1 MSGTNP
7 NDGVGLSQ
15 FQMQALMQHLER
27 LMKQRDDA
35 LHERLDQMEN
45 RDHNEEERRR
55 RGNDGV
61 PRQNRID
68 GIKLNIPPFK
78 GKNDPEA
85 YLEWEMKIEHVFSCN
100 NYEEDQKVKLAA
112 TEFSDYALVWW
123 NKLQKERARNEEP
136 MVDTWA
142 EMKRIMRKR
151 YVPAS
156 YSRDLKFKLQKLTQ
170 GNKGVKEY
178 FKEMDVLMIQ
188 ANIEE
193 DEEVTMARFLNG
205 LTNDIRDIVEL
216 QEFVEMDDLLHKA
229 IQVEQQLK
237 RKGVAKRSFTNFGSS
252 SWKDK
257 GKKDGAATSSSST
270 PIPSKTRSKS
280 QEEPSKRS
288 RDVKCFKCQ
297 GLGHYAYECPNKRS
311 MVLRD
316 GEYISESDVEE
327 EEESEYVEEEETP
340 EGDLL
345 MIRRLLGGQLK
356 HEEESQRESI
366 FHTRCL
372 INGKVCMVII
382 DGGSCTN
389 VASARLVSKLN
400 LATKPHPRPYKLQ
413 WLSKDGEVQVRQQV
427 EVDVSIGKYN
437 DKVLCD
443 VVPMEASHLLL
454 GRPWQFDKRANHD
467 GYTNKISFMHQDKK
481 IVLKPLSPQEV
492 CEDQKKMREKLLQEK
507 REKEKVSKTLE
518 SEKKRETLERKK
530 SEQKKSETLEVR
542 ESYLAT
548 KIEVKRLFRA
558 KQSLYIL
565 FCKNQILTTNTF
577 DDFEVPSSVK
587 TYLQDF
593 QYMFPLN
600 VPSGLLPLRGI
611 EHQIDLIPGA
621 SLPNR
626 PTYRSN
632 PQETKEI
639 QRQVDELISKG
650 WVRDSMSPCAVPVI
664 LVPKKDGTWRMC
676 SDCRA
681 LNNITIKYR
690 HPIPR
695 LDDLLDEL
703 HGACYFSKIDLKSG
717 YNQIR
722 IREGD
727 ELKTAFK
734 TKYGLYE
741 WLVMPFGLTN
751 APSTFMR
758 LMNHILRE
766 FIGKF
771 VVVYFDDILIYST
784 SLDLHIDHLKSV
796 LTVLRKEQLYANLE
810 KCIFCTNHV
819 VFLGFVVS
827 SKGVQVDEEKVRA
840 IQEWP
845 TPKSVTE
852 VRSFHGLASFYRRFV
867 KDFSTLAAPLNEVLK
882 KNVGFKWGEKQEEAF
897 NVLKQK
903 LTNAPILALPN
914 FQKSFEIECD
924 ASNVGIGA
932 VLMQE
937 GHPIAYFS
945 EKLSGP
951 TLNYSTYDKELYAL
965 VRALKTW
972 QHYLYPK
979 EFVIHSDHESLK
991 YIKGQGKLNKRHAKW
1006 VEFLEQFPYV
1016 IKHKKGKGNI
1026 VADAL
1031 SRRHA
1036 LLSMLETKLIG
1047 LECLKSMYENDETFE
1062 EIFKNCEKFLEN
1074 GFFRHEGFLFKEN
1087 KLCVPK
1093 CSTRN
1098 LLVCEAHE
1106 GGLMG
1111 HFGVQKTLET
1121 LQEHFYW
1128 PHMKKDVHKFCEH
1141 CIVCKKAKS
1150 KVKPHGLYTPL
1161 PIPEYPW
1168 IDLSMDF
1175 VLGLP
1180 KTSNGRDSIFVVVD
1194 RFSKMA
1200 HFIPCKKVDDASHVA
1215 DLFFKEIVRLHG
1227 LPRSIVSDRDSKF
1240 LSHFWRTLWSKLG
1253 TKLLFSTTCHPQTDG
1268 QTEVVNRTLGTLLRT
1283 VLRKNL
1289 KTWEACLPHVEF
1301 AYNRAVHSTTNCS
1314 PFEVI
1319 YGFNPLTPLDLLP
1332 MPNVSVFKHK
1342 EGQAKADYVKKLHER
1357 VKDQIERKN
1366 KSYAKQANKGRKKVV
1381 FEPGDWVWVH
1391 MRKERFPEQR
1401 KSKLQPRGDGPFQV
1415 LERINDNAYKVELPG
1430 ECNVR
1435 STFNVSDLSLF
1446 DADGE
1451 SDLRTNP
1458 SQEGENDED
1467 MTKSKG
1473 KDPLEGLGGP
1483 MTRARARKAKEALQ
1497 QVLSILFEYKPKFQ
1511 GEKSKVVSCIMAQ
1524 MEED

>member
-136 MVDTWA
+136 MVDTWT
-142 EMKRIMRKR
+142 EMKKIMRKR

-170 GNKGVKEY
+170 GNKGVEEY

-356 HEEESQRESI
+356 HEEESQRENI

-548 KIEVKRLFRA
+548 KSEVKRLFRA

-587 TYLQDF
+587 TLLQDF
-593 QYMFPLN
+593 QDMFPPN
-600 VPSGLLPLRGI
+600 VPNGLPPLRGI

-626 PTYRSN
+626 PAYRSN

-727 ELKTAFK
+727 EWKTAFK

-796 LTVLRKEQLYANLE
+796 LTVLREEQLYANLE

-1047 LECLKSMYENDETFE
+1047 LECLKSMYENDETFG
-1062 EIFKNCEKFLEN
+1062 EIFKNCEKFSEN

-1128 PHMKKDVHKFCEH
+1128 PHMKKDVQKFCEH

-1314 PFEVI
+1314 PFEVV

-1430 ECNVR
+1430 EYNVS